1 MIELLQ
7 ITGQGLL
14 DSATADGDNPCQHS
28 QWLNHQ
34 YLRISNRINNTV
46 LQRVIDW
53 LDSGNTYDR
62 MWTILLH
69 SFDFINFSRLF
80 IWVSLL
86 LLLLFYQSRARAFY
100 LLVVGTAALTQTQQS
115 SWLTWTRTP
124 SELPTHSPCWLLV
137 HYFHMFVRSSI
148 APKPSQSSSSSLPAT
163 NYAENRNEQHSSS
176 PAHPKPNPPLPL
188 CPFLVLLV
196 LHLNNS
202 ISRA

>member
-1 MIELLQ
+1 MIDCH
-7 ITGQGLL
+7 
-14 DSATADGDNPCQHS
+14 DS
-28 QWLNHQ
+28 W
-34 YLRISNRINNTV
+34 
-46 LQRVIDW
+46 
-53 LDSGNTYDR
+53 NTYR

-69 SFDFINFSRLF
+69 SFDFFNFSRLF

-100 LLVVGTAALTQTQQS
+100 LLVGTAALTQTQQS

-148 APKPSQSSSSSLPAT
+148 APKPSQSSSSSSSLPAT

-196 LHLNNS
+196 PHLNNS

>member
-1 MIELLQ
+1 MCSVQPSPALITCHLFNYSNARVVVAGRLAKWLNYSKLQ
-7 ITGQGLL
+7 GKDSPVVLL
-14 DSATADGDNPCQHS
+14 DAATTAADCDNPCQHS
-28 QWLNHQ
+28 QWFNHQ

-53 LDSGNTYDR
+53 HDSWNTYDR

-86 LLLLFYQSRARAFY
+86 LLLLLFYQSRARAFY
-100 LLVVGTAALTQTQQS
+100 LLVGTAALTQTQQS

-148 APKPSQSSSSSLPAT
+148 APKPSQA
-163 NYAENRNEQHSSS
+163 
-176 PAHPKPNPPLPL
+176 KPVVVV
-188 CPFLVLLV
+188 VLAAR
-196 LHLNNS
+196 H
-202 ISRA
+202 